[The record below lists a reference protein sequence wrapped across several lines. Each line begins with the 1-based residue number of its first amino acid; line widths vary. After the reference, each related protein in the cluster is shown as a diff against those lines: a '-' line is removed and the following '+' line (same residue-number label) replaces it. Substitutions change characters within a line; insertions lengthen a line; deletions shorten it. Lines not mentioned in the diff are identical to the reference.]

1 MSALP
6 LVDCLPDPTAPGR
19 GVLLSRK
26 QGHSHVLPLQA
37 FAAELTITG
46 MHAAWR
52 ITQTFVNRSAQ
63 PLEAVYIHPLPG
75 RSAVHACTVTL
86 GGRTITADIQERGAA
101 RQQYQQAVAAGKRA
115 ALLEEDRSEAFTLTI
130 GNVQPGEQATVVV
143 ELVGPVAVEG
153 GWAGVRLPL
162 TIAPRYMPGTAL
174 GDDVGHGTAG
184 DTDRVPDASRISPPV
199 LLPGCAWPVALH
211 ITLAL
216 AEAGLP
222 VQALGCS
229 YPVQAAGAGR
239 WTVLP
244 GQRADRDCL
253 LRWRVASDALT
264 TTAVS
269 GPAAGPVD
277 GGGTAVAVTIVPPA
291 VTVAP
296 RPRDVVVVLDRSG
309 SMGGWK
315 MVAARRAAAR
325 LVDAL
330 DRDDRVA
337 VLAFDD
343 SVEEVPALP
352 GGTSGLVPATDRA
365 RFAAVAFLAG
375 VDARGGTEFDP
386 AFARASELLADSAS
400 ERERI
405 VVLITDGQVG
415 DEDGLLKR
423 HAPLLASTRMLALGI
438 DEAVNEGL
446 LARLVRPG
454 GGWHVCVESEDWLD
468 EVLTMA
474 VHRIVPPVLSR
485 LRLGGAGID
494 AASQAPLPAPDCF
507 PSRPVTLW
515 ATAAAGQTS
524 VTVSGNLPDGSSWSQ
539 TVPVI
544 ASDSPAIAQCWARA
558 RIRDL
563 EDRYAVQADSEL
575 AAAILACSLGNRVLS
590 RFTAF
595 IAVDSEITTG
605 GTPRTMVQ
613 PLPAPH
619 GWDVREESSA
629 VGAGFGGAVPAPPAA
644 APMMSMSICAE
655 ESDIQIDAAAPGSPM
670 KKPVARKA
678 SGMPAS
684 RRRGASTDQP
694 PHQPT
699 CNAAAIAALR
709 QALAGLVND
718 QLATALL
725 LRRAA
730 TAILLA
736 DLCAFLV
743 QHPAAGDAI
752 SARRAALARCAPPA
766 TIATVAAESPAVCA
780 ALDVLLP
787 LLTHSAGPAS
797 AAPAKRKSWWR

>member
-1 MSALP
+1 MSALS

-19 GVLLSRK
+19 GVLLSRE
-26 QGHSHVLPLQA
+26 HNLALPLQA

-63 PLEAVYIHPLPG
+63 PLEAIYIHPLPG

-130 GNVQPGEQATVVV
+130 GNVQPGEQATVVI

-162 TIAPRYMPGTAL
+162 TIAPRYIPGTAL

-216 AEAGLP
+216 ADAGLA

-253 LRWRVASDALT
+253 LRWRVAGDALT
-264 TTAVS
+264 TTAIS
-269 GPAAGPVD
+269 GPAAG
-277 GGGTAVAVTIVPPA
+277 GGSAVAVTIVPPT

-309 SMGGWK
+309 SMQGWK

-352 GGTSGLVPATDRA
+352 GGTGGLVSATDRA

-375 VDARGGTEFDP
+375 VDSRGGTEFDP
-386 AFARASELLADSAS
+386 AFTRANELLKDSAA

-405 VVLITDGQVG
+405 LVLITDGQVG

-423 HAPLLASTRMLALGI
+423 HAALLARTRVLALGI

-474 VHRIVPPVLSR
+474 VHRIVPPVLSG
-485 LRLGGAGID
+485 LRLSGAGID

-515 ATAAAGQTS
+515 AAAAAGQTS
-524 VTVSGNLPDGSSWSQ
+524 VMVSGNLPDGSTWSQ
-539 TVPVI
+539 TVPVL
-544 ASDSPAIAQCWARA
+544 ASAAPAIALCWARA

-563 EDRYAVQADSEL
+563 EDRYAVRADSEL
-575 AAAILACSLGNRVLS
+575 AAAILACSLSNHVLS

-595 IAVDSEITTG
+595 IAVDTEITTG
-605 GTPRTMVQ
+605 GKAQRKVQ

-619 GWDVREESSA
+619 GWDMLKESSA
-629 VGAGFGGAVPAPPAA
+629 VGGFGGAVPAPPAS
-644 APMMSMSICAE
+644 APLMSMSICAE
-655 ESDIQIDAAAPGSPM
+655 EAECAAAPSPKQ
-670 KKPVARKA
+670 KKMAAPSVSR
-678 SGMPAS
+678 AS
-684 RRRGASTDQP
+684 RSSVSRGHTASVDVAPPQP
-694 PHQPT
+694 V
-699 CNAAAIAALR
+699 CDAAAIAALR
-709 QALAGLVND
+709 QALAGFIAD
-718 QLATALL
+718 PLATALL
-725 LRRAA
+725 LRRSA
-730 TAILLA
+730 TANLLA
-736 DLCAFLV
+736 DLCVFLA
-743 QHPAAGDAI
+743 QHPAAGAAI
-752 SARRAALARCAPPA
+752 SALRAALARCAPPA
-766 TIATVAAESPAVCA
+766 TIAAVAAESPAICA
-780 ALDVLLP
+780 ALDALLP
-787 LLTHSAGPAS
+787 LLAQADGA
-797 AAPAKRKSWWR
+797 AAPAKRKGWWR